1 MRLEE
6 LSDQIGYL
14 MVTGKFEEHRCLY
27 EHNGILVTHNI
38 ATFENGS
45 RGAILQSHSKKD
57 GLLWRL
63 ETGATPLKKEINW
76 ISVT

>member
-6 LSDQIGYL
+6 LSDQIGKW

-27 EHNGILVTHNI
+27 ENEDNFVTNNT

-45 RGAILQSHSKKD
+45 REAILQSH
-57 GLLWRL
+57 
-63 ETGATPLKKEINW
+63 LKKR
-76 ISVT
+76 